1 MNRLKIKSHAVF
13 VDGENFSIR
22 LGNIINTQQDDFT
35 YPIVYDSFRKEMF
48 WHQTYSG
55 YFSNI
60 PNSELLRIY
69 YYGSMKNGELGNEIE
84 THRLALQKIGIGET
98 FAIAKGKSKQ
108 TKTVD
113 IKLTTD
119 LLSLAASGRVD
130 EIYLV
135 AMDADYIPVIEK
147 AKSYGVKMTLAFPGF
162 DLIQINAVLN
172 IKELKKTMGV
182 PKSEDYLLSFDRIDP
197 KINWINIK
205 NILSDENKKIVKIM
219 IEVLRDAL
227 PQKQFE
233 IIEENETIILLAKDN
248 GNPKIFI
255 KSDVNINISFKRES
269 DTYNVSTGLRIF
281 PRSNFETRLI
291 ELINQ
296 FKNEWI

>member
-1 MNRLKIKSHAVF
+1 MEKIF
-13 VDGENFSIR
+13 QFGC
-22 LGNIINTQQDDFT
+22 IINGQQDDFE
-35 YPIVYDSFRKEMF
+35 YPWFYGSFRKEMF
-48 WHQTYSG
+48 WHETYSG

-84 THRLALQKIGIGET
+84 THRFALQRMGIGET
-98 FAIAKGKSKQ
+98 FAIARGKSKQ

-162 DLIQINAVLN
+162 DLIQHNAVLD

-197 KINWINIK
+197 NINWISFK
-205 NILSDENKKIVKIM
+205 HVQSEEKKKIVKTI

-227 PQKQFE
+227 PHKQLE
-233 IIEENETIILLAKDN
+233 IIEENETMIILAKDN
-248 GNPKIFI
+248 GNPKVFI
-255 KSDVNINISFKRES
+255 KSDGSINISFKRES
-269 DTYNVSTGLRIF
+269 DTYNVSTGLKIF
-281 PRSNFETRLI
+281 PRSNFEIRLS

-296 FKNEWI
+296 FKNEWIKN